1 MPNATNAR
9 DDAGNTATSLQIV
22 NRADQADSEL
32 SSMSLYASYKPRL
45 VFWLIFR
52 GFTPVLLRDFLAT
65 LRFKSTLEA
74 IATLSWCGGGRGG
87 SHRKC

>member
-45 VFWLIFR
+45 VFWFIFR
-52 GFTPVLLRDFLAT
+52 GFTPVLLNVHTARDAVGK
-65 LRFKSTLEA
+65 RSYGTLEPPTA
-74 IATLSWCGGGRGG
+74 NR
-87 SHRKC
+87 